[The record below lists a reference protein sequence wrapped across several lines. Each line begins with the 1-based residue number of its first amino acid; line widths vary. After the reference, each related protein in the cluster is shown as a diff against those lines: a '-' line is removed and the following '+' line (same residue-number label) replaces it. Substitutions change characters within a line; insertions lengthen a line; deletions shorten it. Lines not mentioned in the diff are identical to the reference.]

1 LTKQIS
7 VIESKLYFHSCNR
20 CKYEWVGKLKTPKTC
35 ANPKCRTPYWN
46 KPRIRKQN
54 KTKSSIEKFYFYFER
69 EHTSKSYSFVIIGK
83 EIICEECNNKR
94 CNHVFEIMSEPKIQ
108 EKITK
113 QGIEFLPKYEKEI
126 KELEKNVK
134 ALKEYGEN
142 QG

>member
-1 LTKQIS
+1 
-7 VIESKLYFHSCNR
+7 
-20 CKYEWVGKLKTPKTC
+20 
-35 ANPKCRTPYWN
+35 
-46 KPRIRKQN
+46 
-54 KTKSSIEKFYFYFER
+54 
-69 EHTSKSYSFVIIGK
+69 
-83 EIICEECNNKR
+83 
-94 CNHVFEIMSEPKIQ
+94 MSEPKIQ